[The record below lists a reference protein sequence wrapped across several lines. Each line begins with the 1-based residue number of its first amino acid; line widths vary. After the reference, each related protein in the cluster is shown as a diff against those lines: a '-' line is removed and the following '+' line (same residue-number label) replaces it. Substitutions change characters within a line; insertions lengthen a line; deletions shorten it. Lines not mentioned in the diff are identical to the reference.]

1 MARRTRRASVRV
13 SRGDRLGSSDVLG
26 EWHLEFRC
34 GADRHA
40 QGISDRRAESGVAP
54 NRLRG
59 MLRLDRDPRG
69 PSVSVSTL
77 IARGPDGPTMRVVL
91 GGTFDILHKGHE
103 ALLRAAFEG
112 RPERVLIGLTT
123 DQFAR
128 ESRSRVNPYATR
140 ERNLKR
146 FLAARKWRPAKIEPI
161 DDSYGPADDLPDL
174 DVIVVS
180 AERHPVAIALNETR
194 AAKGLRPLEIR
205 AVSMV
210 LAQDGLP
217 IASRRIRA
225 GVIDR
230 TGRRLTPLRVRV
242 GTDNPVKVRAV
253 RRVMADLSLRAR
265 VQGVRVRTEVP
276 EQPFGDEALQCA
288 MNRANAAIGTG
299 DFGVGIEAGLVW
311 SPLVSDYFDVQYAAI
326 VDRAGQIT
334 VGHGPGFTY
343 PPRVLDSVKAGRSV
357 GDAMARLTGIR
368 DIGSKEGAIGYL
380 TERRLD
386 REALTESAVLM
397 AMVPRIRREL
407 YGRGAPHR

>member
-1 MARRTRRASVRV
+1 M
-13 SRGDRLGSSDVLG
+13 
-26 EWHLEFRC
+26 
-34 GADRHA
+34 
-40 QGISDRRAESGVAP
+40 Q
-54 NRLRG
+54 
-59 MLRLDRDPRG
+59 
-69 PSVSVSTL
+69 
-77 IARGPDGPTMRVVL
+77 VVL

-103 ALLRAAFEG
+103 ALLRTAFEG

-123 DQFAR
+123 DRFAR
-128 ESRSRVNPYATR
+128 ESRSGVNPYAAR

-146 FLAARKWRPAKIEPI
+146 FLTARKWGPAKIEPI
-161 DDSYGPADDLPDL
+161 DDPYGPADDLPDL

-205 AVSMV
+205 AVPMV

-253 RRVMADLSLRAR
+253 RRVMAGLSLRAR
-265 VQGVRVRTEVP
+265 VQGVRVRTDVP
-276 EQPFGDEALQCA
+276 EQPFGDEALTGA
-288 MNRANAAIGTG
+288 VNRAKAAIGTG
-299 DFGVGIEAGLVW
+299 DFGMGIEAGLVW
-311 SPLVSDYFDVQYAAI
+311 SPMISDYFDVQYAAI
-326 VDRAGQIT
+326 VDRAGHVT

-343 PPRVLDSVKAGRSV
+343 PARILESVKAGRTV
-357 GDAMARLTGIR
+357 GKAMARLTGIR
-368 DIGSKEGAIGYL
+368 GIGSKEGAIGYL

-386 REALTESAVLM
+386 RDDLTESAVLM

-407 YGRGAPHR
+407 YARGVPPR